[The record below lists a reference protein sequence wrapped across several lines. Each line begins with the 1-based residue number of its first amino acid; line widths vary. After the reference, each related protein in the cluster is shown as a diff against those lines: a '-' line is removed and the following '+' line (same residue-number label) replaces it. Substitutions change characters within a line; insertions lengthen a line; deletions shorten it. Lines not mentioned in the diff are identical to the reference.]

1 MSSKSLQPISLK
13 RNRSRL
19 WNQVTGW
26 LRNPVNL
33 IGTIG
38 LLFLAYTII
47 WPVIEIL
54 IATFV
59 WKQQDMRITAAAN
72 PGHFTFYHW
81 QRVLA
86 SEISPSL
93 FYKPILHASAVAV
106 TVSFISM
113 VLGCG
118 LAWLVTR
125 TDLPFKKGITFL
137 AVIPYLLP
145 SWVIAQAWLT
155 FFKNEKIGGTPGILQ
170 SLTHMSTP
178 DWLAYGFVPIVA
190 SLSIH
195 DSVYFFLLVGAA
207 LSSMNSQLEE
217 AASMSGAGR
226 ARILRRIVFPL
237 MLPAILS
244 GFILTFTRAI
254 SSYGV
259 PAILG
264 TPVDFYMISTMLY
277 SSMRAR
283 LTTEAH
289 VLSLMLML
297 ISMLMIYMN
306 HRIVGRQRSFV
317 TVTGKDSHKTLM
329 PLGRLRRPMAAVT
342 VVLMT
347 LVSVVPLLIL
357 LVQTFML
364 REGVY
369 TADNWT
375 LHYWLGGS
383 ISGINSGE
391 KGVLQNPIFL
401 LALRNSLW
409 IAAISSVIAAVVGL
423 ILGYVAARGK
433 QTWIG
438 RMVDQVSF
446 FPYLIP
452 GISLSAIYITMFAKP
467 HFIVP
472 ALYGTVWL
480 IILITVVKELPFTV
494 KAGSASVMQI
504 GGELEESAQISG
516 ASWWT
521 RFRRILLPLN
531 RKSLLSAFLLVFIG
545 AMKETELIIMLV
557 TPRTET
563 LTTLTFEYVEKGY
576 TQLTNVVL
584 MIMIAIVI
592 LVYYLAT
599 KYGKAD
605 LTTGIGGQ

>member
-1 MSSKSLQPISLK
+1 MSSTPIRSLSPQQQRLRL
-13 RNRSRL
+13 RNTLLR
-19 WNQVTGW
+19 W
-26 LRNPVNL
+26 LRSPVHL
-33 IGTIG
+33 IGGLG
-38 LLFLAYTII
+38 LLFLAYTIV
-47 WPVIEIL
+47 WPVISIL
-54 IATFV
+54 ISTFV
-59 WKQQDMRITAAAN
+59 WKQQDMRVTAEAN
-72 PGHFTFYHW
+72 PGHFTLYHW

-86 SEISPSL
+86 SDISTSL
-93 FYKPILHASAVAV
+93 FYKPVLHAGAVAL
-106 TVSFISM
+106 TVAVLSM
-113 VLGCG
+113 LLGCG

-125 TDLPFKKGITFL
+125 TDVPFKKGITFL

-155 FFKNEKIGGTPGILQ
+155 FFKNDKIGGTPGIWQ
-170 SLTHMSTP
+170 SLTHLSTP
-178 DWLAYGFVPIVA
+178 DGLAYGFLPIVM
-190 SLSIH
+190 SLTIH

-207 LSSMNSQLEE
+207 LSSMNTQLEE
-217 AASMSGAGR
+217 AASISGAGR
-226 ARILRRIVFPL
+226 LHILRKIVFPL

-289 VLSLMLML
+289 VLGLMLML
-297 ISMLMIYMN
+297 ISMLMIYWN
-306 HRIVGRQRSFV
+306 SRIMGRQRSFV
-317 TVTGKDSHKTLM
+317 TITGKDSPRTLLT
-329 PLGRLRRPMAAVT
+329 LGKWRSPVASIT
-342 VVLMT
+342 TVLM
-347 LVSVVPLLIL
+347 LLISVVPLLIL
-357 LVQTFML
+357 LLQTFML

-369 TADNWT
+369 SLDNLT
-375 LHYWLGGS
+375 LHYWIGGS
-383 ISGINSGE
+383 VSGINSGE
-391 KGVLQNPIFL
+391 KGVLHNPIFL
-401 LALRNSLW
+401 LALRNSLLIAGASAI
-409 IAAISSVIAAVVGL
+409 IAAIFGL
-423 ILGYVAARGK
+423 ILGYVVARGK

-438 RMVDQVSF
+438 RTVDQVSF
-446 FPYLIP
+446 LPYLMP

-467 HFIVP
+467 HWIVP
-472 ALYGTVWL
+472 ALYGTIWL

-494 KAGSASVMQI
+494 KAGSAAMMQI
-504 GGELEESAQISG
+504 GGELEESAQMNG
-516 ASWWT
+516 ASWWR

-584 MIMIAIVI
+584 MIMIGIVI
-592 LVYYLAT
+592 AVYALAT
-599 KYGKAD
+599 RYGKAD

>member
-1 MSSKSLQPISLK
+1 MSSTPIRTL
-13 RNRSRL
+13 SRQQQRL
-19 WNQVTGW
+19 RFQNTLIRW
-26 LRNPVNL
+26 LRSPVHL
-33 IGTIG
+33 IGGLG
-38 LLFLAYTII
+38 LLFLAYTIV
-47 WPVIEIL
+47 WPVISIL
-54 IATFV
+54 ISTFV
-59 WKQQDMRITAAAN
+59 WKQQDMRVTAEAN
-72 PGHFTFYHW
+72 PGHFTLYHW
-81 QRVLA
+81 QRVLT
-86 SEISPSL
+86 SDISTSL
-93 FYKPILHASAVAV
+93 FYKPVLHAGAVAL
-106 TVSFISM
+106 TVAVLSM
-113 VLGCG
+113 LLGCG

-125 TDLPFKKGITFL
+125 TDVPFKKGITFL

-155 FFKNEKIGGTPGILQ
+155 FFKNDKIGGTPGIWQ
-170 SLTHMSTP
+170 SLTHLSTP
-178 DWLAYGFVPIVA
+178 DGLAYGFLPIVM
-190 SLSIH
+190 SLTIH

-207 LSSMNSQLEE
+207 LSSMNTQLEE

-226 ARILRRIVFPL
+226 LHILRKIVFPL

-289 VLSLMLML
+289 VLGLMLML
-297 ISMLMIYMN
+297 ISMLMIYWN
-306 HRIVGRQRSFV
+306 SRIMGRQRSFV
-317 TVTGKDSHKTLM
+317 TITGKDSPRTLLT
-329 PLGRLRRPMAAVT
+329 LGKWRSPVASITTIGML
-342 VVLMT
+342 LI
-347 LVSVVPLLIL
+347 SVVPLLIL

-364 REGVY
+364 REGIY
-369 TADNWT
+369 SLDNLT
-375 LHYWLGGS
+375 LHYWIGGS
-383 ISGINSGE
+383 VSEINSGE
-391 KGVLQNPIFL
+391 KGVLHNPIFL
-401 LALRNSLW
+401 LALRNSLL
-409 IAAISSVIAAVVGL
+409 IAGISAIIAAVFGL
-423 ILGYVAARGK
+423 ILGYVVARGK

-438 RMVDQVSF
+438 RTVDQVSF
-446 FPYLIP
+446 LPYLMP

-467 HFIVP
+467 HWIVP
-472 ALYGTVWL
+472 ALYGTIWL
-480 IILITVVKELPFTV
+480 IILISVVKELPFTV
-494 KAGSASVMQI
+494 KAGSAAMMQI
-504 GGELEESAQISG
+504 GGELEESAQMNG
-516 ASWWT
+516 ASWWR

-531 RKSLLSAFLLVFIG
+531 RKSLLSAFLIVFIG

-584 MIMIAIVI
+584 MIMIGIVI
-592 LVYYLAT
+592 AVYALAT
-599 KYGKAD
+599 RYGKAD